1 MARSR
6 LLQTVILLTVA
17 SAGCAAP
24 TARMRDS
31 VSANLEQRTGY
42 SVGPSSPASQVIL
55 PPGLDQG
62 QPLTEEQIVLLALW
76 NNAAFQELLVE
87 LQLTR
92 ADLVQAGLLPNPEFG
107 YFFSSPDKP
116 FKYLFD
122 FPLEALWLRPVRIR
136 AAERE
141 NARAAERL
149 TQTALDLIRDTRQG
163 FADLLLANERVAVA
177 DQSLEL
183 RGNIAKF
190 AEKRLKA
197 GDASEQESVTAKID
211 ALQAKQERTRT
222 GFDVTLAEER
232 LKNLTGLAGFTGA
245 LAVVP
250 PPALAVMETDLEA
263 IVDKAVRTRPDAVS
277 ARVATEAAA
286 ERLRIAKLGWI
297 RVLGILDAT
306 SGRNTGHEFS
316 PALRITLPI
325 FNRNQGLI
333 ARAEADLELMSR
345 RQQSVCNQIVL
356 DVRLAHTRFR
366 QATAELDVLRKT
378 IRPEVDASIRRTQK
392 AYEDGNV
399 PLLIALEANRQLID
413 TLAREAVL
421 KADQRRAWVE
431 LERSVG
437 RRLTP

>member
-1 MARSR
+1 
-6 LLQTVILLTVA
+6 
-17 SAGCAAP
+17 
-24 TARMRDS
+24 MRNT

-42 SVGPSSPASQVIL
+42 TVGTSAASSQVIL
-55 PPGLDQG
+55 PPGLERG
-62 QPLTEEQIVLLALW
+62 QPLTEEQLVLLALW
-76 NNAAFQELLVE
+76 NNPLFQELLVE

-92 ADLVQAGLLPNPEFG
+92 ADLIQAGLLPNPELV
-107 YFFSSPDKP
+107 YTFSAPDKP
-116 FKYLFD
+116 FKYLVD

-136 AAERE
+136 AAEWE

-149 TQTALDLIRDTRQG
+149 TQTALDLIRDTRQAY
-163 FADLLLANERVAVA
+163 ADLLLAQERVAVA
-177 DQSLEL
+177 DRSLEL

-190 AEKRLKA
+190 AEAQLKA
-197 GDASEQESVTAKID
+197 GAASEQESVTAKID
-211 ALQAKQERTRT
+211 ALQAKQDRTRV

-232 LKNLTGLAGFTGA
+232 VKNLTGLAGFAGT
-245 LAVVP
+245 LPVVP
-250 PPALAVMETDLEA
+250 PTPLAFVEPDLDALVEDAV
-263 IVDKAVRTRPDAVS
+263 KTRPDAV
-277 ARVATEAAA
+277 AAQVATEAAA
-286 ERLRIAKLGWI
+286 ERLRIAKLGWV

-306 SGRNTGHEFS
+306 SGRKTGHEFS

-345 RQQSVCNQIVL
+345 RRQSVCNQIVL
-356 DVRLAHTRFR
+356 DVRLAHARF
-366 QATAELDVLRKT
+366 QQSTAELDVLRKT

-413 TLAREAVL
+413 TLGREAVL

-437 RRLTP
+437 RRLAP

>member
-1 MARSR
+1 MVRSR
-6 LLQTVILLTVA
+6 LFVCIALLAVA
-17 SAGCAAP
+17 AGCQAP
-24 TARMRDS
+24 PARMRNT

-42 SVGPSSPASQVIL
+42 TVGTSALPSQVVL
-55 PPGLDQG
+55 PPGLEQG
-62 QPLTEEQIVLLALW
+62 QPLTEEQLVLLALW
-76 NNAAFQELLVE
+76 NNPLFQELLVE

-92 ADLVQAGLLPNPEFG
+92 ADLVQAGLLPNPEIV
-107 YFFSSPDKP
+107 YYFSSPDKP
-116 FKYLFD
+116 FKYLVD

-149 TQTALDLIRDTRQG
+149 TQTALDLIRDTRQAY
-163 FADLLLANERVAVA
+163 ADLLLAQERVAVA
-177 DQSLEL
+177 DRSLEL
-183 RGNIAKF
+183 RGNIALF

-211 ALQAKQERTRT
+211 ALQAKQDRTRV

-232 LKNLTGLAGFTGA
+232 VKNLTGLAAFAGK
-245 LAVVP
+245 LPVVP
-250 PPALAVMETDLEA
+250 PAALVAAEPDLDA
-263 IVDKAVRTRPDAVS
+263 LVDEAVRTRPDAV
-277 ARVATEAAA
+277 AAQVATEAAA
-286 ERLRIAKLGWI
+286 ERLRIAKLGWV

-345 RQQSVCNQIVL
+345 RRQSVCNQIVL
-356 DVRLAHTRFR
+356 DVRLAHTRYR
-366 QATAELDVLRKT
+366 QSSAELDVLRKT

-399 PLLIALEANRQLID
+399 PLLIALEASRQLID
-413 TLAREAVL
+413 TLGREAVL

-437 RRLTP
+437 RRLAP

>member
-1 MARSR
+1 MRSR
-6 LLQTVILLTVA
+6 LFPCLALLAVA
-17 SAGCAAP
+17 AGCQAP
-24 TARMRDS
+24 PARMRNT

-42 SVGPSSPASQVIL
+42 TVGASAAPSQVIL
-55 PPGLDQG
+55 PPGLEQG
-62 QPLTEEQIVLLALW
+62 QPLTEEQLVLLALW
-76 NNAAFQELLVE
+76 NNPLFQELLVE

-92 ADLVQAGLLPNPEFG
+92 ADLIQAGLLPNPELV
-107 YFFSSPDKP
+107 YTFSAPDKP
-116 FKYLFD
+116 FKYLVD

-149 TQTALDLIRDTRQG
+149 TQTALDLIRDTRQAY
-163 FADLLLANERVAVA
+163 ADLLLAQERVAVA
-177 DQSLEL
+177 DQSSEL
-183 RGNIAKF
+183 RSNIAKF

-211 ALQAKQERTRT
+211 ALQAKQDRTRV

-232 LKNLTGLAGFTGA
+232 VKNLTGLAAFAGK
-245 LAVVP
+245 LPVVP
-250 PPALAVMETDLEA
+250 QAPLIAAEPDSDAL
-263 IVDKAVRTRPDAVS
+263 VDEAVRTRPDAV
-277 ARVATEAAA
+277 AAQVATEAAA

-306 SGRNTGHEFS
+306 SGRKTGHEFS

-333 ARAEADLELMSR
+333 ARAEAELEQMSR
-345 RQQSVCNQIVL
+345 RRQSVCNQIVL
-356 DVRLAHTRFR
+356 DVRLAHTRYR
-366 QATAELDVLRKT
+366 QSSAELDVLRKT

-413 TLAREAVL
+413 TLGREAML

-437 RRLTP
+437 RRLAP

>member
-1 MARSR
+1 
-6 LLQTVILLTVA
+6 
-17 SAGCAAP
+17 
-24 TARMRDS
+24 MRNT

-42 SVGPSSPASQVIL
+42 TVGASAASSQVIL
-55 PPGLDQG
+55 PPGLEQG
-62 QPLTEEQIVLLALW
+62 QPLTEEQLVLLALW
-76 NNAAFQELLVE
+76 NNPLFQELLVE

-92 ADLVQAGLLPNPEFG
+92 ADLIQAGLLPNPEIV
-107 YFFSSPDKP
+107 YIFSAPDKP
-116 FKYLFD
+116 FKYLVD
-122 FPLEALWLRPVRIR
+122 FPLETLWLRPVRIR

-149 TQTALDLIRDTRQG
+149 TQTALDLIRDTRQAY
-163 FADLLLANERVAVA
+163 ADLLLAKERVAVA

-183 RGNIAKF
+183 RSNIAKF

-211 ALQAKQERTRT
+211 ALQAKQDRTRV
-222 GFDVTLAEER
+222 GFDVPLAEER
-232 LKNLTGLAGFTGA
+232 VKNLTGLAAFVGK
-245 LAVVP
+245 LPVVP
-250 PPALAVMETDLEA
+250 QTALVAAEPDSDAL
-263 IVDKAVRTRPDAVS
+263 VDEAVRTRPDAV
-277 ARVATEAAA
+277 AAQVATEAAA
-286 ERLRIAKLGWI
+286 ERLRIAKLGWV

-306 SGRNTGHEFS
+306 SGRKTGHEFG

-333 ARAEADLELMSR
+333 ARAEAELEQMSR
-345 RQQSVCNQIVL
+345 RRQSVCNQIVL
-356 DVRLAHTRFR
+356 DVRLAHTRYK
-366 QATAELDVLRKT
+366 QSTAELDVLRKT

-413 TLAREAVL
+413 TLGREAVL
-421 KADQRRAWVE
+421 KADQRRTWVE

-437 RRLTP
+437 RRMAR

>member
-1 MARSR
+1 
-6 LLQTVILLTVA
+6 
-17 SAGCAAP
+17 
-24 TARMRDS
+24 MRNT

-42 SVGPSSPASQVIL
+42 TVGVSAPPSQVIL
-55 PPGLDQG
+55 PPGLEQG
-62 QPLTEEQIVLLALW
+62 QPLTEEQLVLLALW
-76 NNAAFQELLVE
+76 NNPLFQELLVE

-92 ADLVQAGLLPNPEFG
+92 ADLVQAGLLPNPEIVYIFG
-107 YFFSSPDKP
+107 VTDKP
-116 FKYLFD
+116 FKYLFE

-149 TQTALDLIRDTRQG
+149 TQTALDLIRDTRQAY
-163 FADLLLANERVAVA
+163 ADLLLAQERVTVA
-177 DQSLEL
+177 DRSLEL

-190 AEKRLKA
+190 AEARLKA

-211 ALQAKQERTRT
+211 ALQAKQDRTRV

-232 LKNLTGLAGFTGA
+232 VKNLTGLAAFAGK
-245 LAVVP
+245 LPVVP
-250 PPALAVMETDLEA
+250 PAALVAAEPDLDSLVDEAV
-263 IVDKAVRTRPDAVS
+263 KSRPDAV
-277 ARVATEAAA
+277 AAQVATEAAA
-286 ERLRIAKLGWI
+286 ERLRIAKLGWV

-306 SGRNTGHEFS
+306 SGRKTGHEFG
-316 PALRITLPI
+316 PAFRITLPI

-345 RQQSVCNQIVL
+345 RRQSVCNQIVL
-356 DVRLAHTRFR
+356 DVRLAHTRYR
-366 QATAELDVLRKT
+366 QSSAELDVLRKT

-399 PLLIALEANRQLID
+399 PLLIALEASRQLID
-413 TLAREAVL
+413 TLGREAVL
-421 KADQRRAWVE
+421 KAEQRRAWVE

-437 RRLTP
+437 RRLAP